1 VAIATFGY
9 GVGMPISP
17 ESGGDMRVKIII
29 DGDESGDSVVE
40 LRKWLRADD
49 DLTGV
54 EVDFVAPEVRPDEM
68 SGGIAEA
75 LVATIVDPGVLGAV
89 IGAVGGWVTARASAR
104 RIRLRVRVG
113 EREIEMED
121 SALKDPEGVARRL
134 LSDLGEA
141 P

>member
-1 VAIATFGY
+1 VVIATFGY

-29 DGDESGDSVVE
+29 DGDESGDSVIE

-54 EVDFVAPEVRPDEM
+54 RVDFVAPDVRPDEM

-75 LVATIVDPGVLGAV
+75 LMATVGDPGVLGAL

-104 RIRLRVRVG
+104 RTRIRVRVG
-113 EREIEMED
+113 EREIEMEGP
-121 SALKDPEGVARRL
+121 ALQDPEGVARRL
-134 LSDLGEA
+134 SGDLGEA